1 LFKDEDERI
10 FIFFVKGS
18 AKKVDRVAFT
28 FQTNGWKESYAPI
41 VEVIQ
46 MQFFDVS
53 SKE

>member
-1 LFKDEDERI
+1 MEGFLNVCKRDR
-10 FIFFVKGS
+10 
-18 AKKVDRVAFT
+18 AKNVDRVAPT
-28 FQTNGWKESYAPI
+28 FQTNGWKENIAPI